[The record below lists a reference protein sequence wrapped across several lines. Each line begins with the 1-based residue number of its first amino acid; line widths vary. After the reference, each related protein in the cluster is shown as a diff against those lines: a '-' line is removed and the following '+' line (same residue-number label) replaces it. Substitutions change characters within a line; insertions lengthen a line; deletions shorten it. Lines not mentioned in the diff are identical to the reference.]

1 MDRKHECSSKIFSI
15 IPVALVIWMSHCS
28 AQDADKSL
36 VKHYDK
42 KIKAKSVA
50 IDSIKSELIRGR
62 KRVQELDKKEGVY
75 LERLEILEK
84 NVENSYVFLK
94 TVTGQID
101 TLAVHIEL
109 LNDSLVIVSGELKE
123 RQLKMK
129 QRLRDIY
136 KTGQPKMIE
145 IILTSQ
151 TVSDMLHRIKYFQEL
166 NRYDRQLLQEIDST
180 KMVVTNHKLQL
191 ENEQQELVALRTG
204 KEQETAALK
213 KEQKKRK
220 SVLAEVQ
227 DEKKAYVAM
236 VKELELAQEELNL
249 LVKRLEKKRKEVKI
263 EYERGLQIVFEKRQ
277 GKRPWPADGTIIR
290 EYGKI
295 IHPVYKTVT
304 MCNGVD
310 IKAPK
315 GDKVFSVAPGTI
327 DYIGWMRGYGKFIIV
342 NHFGG
347 YLTIYAHLDKVS
359 VAQDQ
364 DVKYGEELGAVG
376 ETGSLTGPKLH
387 FQIRQSSE
395 TLNPRKWLEKKE

>member
-1 MDRKHECSSKIFSI
+1 
-15 IPVALVIWMSHCS
+15 MSHCF

-36 VKHYDK
+36 VKQYDK

-50 IDSIKSELIRGR
+50 IDSIKNELIRGR
-62 KRVQELDKKEGVY
+62 KRVQELDKKEGLY

-94 TVTGQID
+94 TITEQID

-109 LNDSLVIVSGELKE
+109 LKDSLVIVSGELKE

-136 KTGQPKMIE
+136 KTGQPRMIE

-180 KMVVTNHKLQL
+180 KMVVTNHKQQL
-191 ENEQQELVALRTG
+191 ENEQQELVALKTG

-236 VKELELAQEELNL
+236 IKELELAQEELNL

-263 EYERGLQIVFEKRQ
+263 EVERGLQIAFEKRK
-277 GKRPWPADGTIIR
+277 GKLPWPADGTVIR

-315 GDKVFSVAPGTI
+315 GDKVFSVAPGKV
-327 DYIGWMRGYGKFIIV
+327 DYIGWMRGYGKFVIV